1 MPLRVKILALTCLLL
16 AIFAVTAALSAYLI
30 WDVMEEMGSI
40 VDYHIA
46 LTVLISELDVLTF
59 EYELNVRRLLDGGH
73 NDPAAVK
80 ALVEREVKV
89 ADRLEKIGVEAHR
102 LLERGVA
109 DKRNDP
115 PDQIVLARIDGAFE
129 LLGRQ
134 ITPFVAVGRAVL
146 ADLQAGRVRE
156 AQQGLAAFAR
166 FEQAFGADLARIR
179 QSISEL
185 TRDSTR
191 ETEAQ
196 SGRILLMNGG
206 LFLLAASTGLT
217 VFAVLAY
224 RLQQAFRILL
234 EGTRSVEAG
243 QLDVELPVKSRDEI
257 GQLTAAFNRMV
268 GELRSKEKIKDTF
281 GKFLDPRIVSSLL
294 RAQSE
299 EEGDTAERRTVTI
312 FFSDIQGFSSLS
324 EQLTA
329 DVMVRLLNGY
339 FSTVTG
345 IIRQHNGIV
354 DKYIGDAVM
363 AFWSPP
369 FSPAD
374 QHAADACL
382 AALAQQAAIVEFK
395 RELSNLTGMRR
406 NVPSFAVRMGLAT
419 GEVVIGTIG
428 SESIKSYTVIGDV
441 VNLASRLEG
450 VNKAYGTSI
459 VVAEDTYRLA
469 QDAVEARELDL
480 LVVLGKTEPIRVFE
494 LLGLAGQLPSPMVE
508 LREVFAEGLLAYRE
522 RKWDVAERKFR
533 ECLQIAPDDG
543 PARTFVER
551 VAELRATPPGPS
563 WNGVWGMHSK

>member
-1 MPLRVKILALTCLLL
+1 VPLRVKILALTCLLL
-16 AIFAVTAALSAYLI
+16 LVFAITTALSAYLI
-30 WDVMEEMGSI
+30 RNVMEEMGAI
-40 VDYHIA
+40 VEYHIT
-46 LTVLISELDVLTF
+46 LTSLISELDVLTG
-59 EYELNVRRLLDGGH
+59 EYELLIRRLLDGRQR
-73 NDPAAVK
+73 DAAAVK
-80 ALVEREVKV
+80 AIVDREAVV
-89 ADRLEKIGVEAHR
+89 AKRLQQITADAHGLLDRA
-102 LLERGVA
+102 VA

-115 PDQIVLARIDGAFE
+115 SDQIVLARIDGAFE

-134 ITPFVAVGRAVL
+134 IAPYIAVGRGLL
-146 ADLQAGRVRE
+146 ADFHAGRLRE
-156 AQQGLAAFAR
+156 ARQGLVRFAP
-166 FEQAFGADLARIR
+166 FEQAWGPDLARLR

-191 ETEAQ
+191 ETEGQA
-196 SGRILLMNGG
+196 GGILVMNGV
-206 LFLLAASTGLT
+206 LFVLAAGTGLA
-217 VFAVLAY
+217 VFALLAY

-243 QLDVELPVKSRDEI
+243 QLNVELPVKSKDEI
-257 GQLTAAFNRMV
+257 GQLTVAFNRMV

-312 FFSDIQGFSSLS
+312 FFSDIKGFSTLS

-339 FSTVTG
+339 FSAVTS

-363 AFWSPP
+363 SFWSPP
-369 FSPAD
+369 FSRAD
-374 QHAADACL
+374 KHATDACL

-406 NVPSFAVRMGLAT
+406 NVPPFAVRMGLAT

-459 VVAEDTYRLA
+459 LVAEDTYRLA

-494 LLGLAGQLPSPMVE
+494 LLGPAGQLPSPMVE

-551 VAELRATPPGPS
+551 VAELRATPPGPG